1 MYVVL
6 LDFSF
11 LLPKVE
17 VLPAVIDTGGGQ
29 SGESMSLEKRS
40 HAGGQQE
47 DLISI
52 AASPEGSGSTHNQPA
67 LKHPTSTH
75 LSPGMLL
82 ISV

>member
-1 MYVVL
+1 M
-6 LDFSF
+6 
-11 LLPKVE
+11 
-17 VLPAVIDTGGGQ
+17 LPAVIDTGGGQ
-29 SGESMSLEKRS
+29 SGESMSLERS
-40 HAGGQQE
+40 QAGGQLE

-82 ISV
+82 IAV